1 MLPVLRTQ
9 MNEQKYELLVI
20 LICPH
25 DRWAGPPRNQGATA
39 PTPRSKTCQ
48 TGGEWLRNEVFAPD
62 TGFPSCTSAPQPSA
76 WSPTRTTPTTTNRRK
91 ARQHQVRG
99 INGIMEKL
107 TIRTPPGPQLYGA
120 HPGFSATGEILFASA
135 PRRLGLLR
143 PAQRKAAQYLA
154 FPQHCL
160 SAFLSF
166 RGLLESKLISVQL
179 FIVTGSVPEET

>member
-62 TGFPSCTSAPQPSA
+62 TGFPSCTSAPQPA
-76 WSPTRTTPTTTNRRK
+76 RGPPTRTTPTTNNRRK

-107 TIRTPPGPQLYGA
+107 TIRTPPDVLSFMGHTLGFWPQERFCFL
-120 HPGFSATGEILFASA
+120 
-135 PRRLGLLR
+135 PRCPIFGVSSTL
-143 PAQRKAAQYLA
+143 PQRV
-154 FPQHCL
+154 PVISGDCL
-160 SAFLSF
+160 S
-166 RGLLESKLISVQL
+166 RN
-179 FIVTGSVPEET
+179 

>member
-48 TGGEWLRNEVFAPD
+48 TGGEWLRNEVSLPTQVSQVVLRPLSPAGGP
-62 TGFPSCTSAPQPSA
+62 PTS
-76 WSPTRTTPTTTNRRK
+76 TTPTTRNRRK